1 MHLIENLSYGGDIV
15 PHVYDVM
22 IISFI
27 IQISI
32 LLVIYIFILKLSEN
46 SCPYC
51 IIHSKFPFC
60 ISLKIRILDHRLDF
74 KLPKWHK

>member
-1 MHLIENLSYGGDIV
+1 MFIWLLGIFFFDVYICFSSYIFNMHLIENLIYGGDIV

-32 LLVIYIFILKLSEN
+32 LLVIYFFILKLS
-46 SCPYC
+46 
-51 IIHSKFPFC
+51 
-60 ISLKIRILDHRLDF
+60 
-74 KLPKWHK
+74 